1 MSERVTA
8 HDALIYLMVTM
19 SAVDKAMND
28 AELARIGRL
37 VTFLPVFDGFDA
49 ERLVGVTRAAAEL
62 LKGPE
67 GLDIVLEV
75 VRDAVPPK
83 LYDTAYALA
92 VEIASADY
100 NIQQEEIRLLQMVRD
115 RLGLDKLTC
124 AAIERGAIARFEA
137 PDQAPGVPPRRRV
150 AGLHRIVFRQKPEA
164 VA

>member
-1 MSERVTA
+1 MTSRINS

-19 SAVDKAMND
+19 SAVDKAMSD

-37 VTFLPVFDGFDA
+37 VTFLPVFEGFDE
-49 ERLVGVTRAAAEL
+49 ERLIDVTRAAAEL

-75 VRDAVPPK
+75 VRDTVPPK
-83 LYDTAYALA
+83 SYDTAYALA

-124 AAIERGAIARFEA
+124 AAIERGAIARFRKA
-137 PDQAPGVPPRRRV
+137 
-150 AGLHRIVFRQKPEA
+150 
-164 VA
+164 

>member
-1 MSERVTA
+1 MTSSVQT

-37 VTFLPVFDGFDA
+37 VTFLPVFKGFD
-49 ERLVGVTRAAAEL
+49 EDRLIEVTRSAAEL
-62 LKGPE
+62 LQGPE

-75 VRDAVPPK
+75 VRDALPTR

-100 NIQQEEIRLLQMVRD
+100 NVQQEEIRLLQMLRD

-124 AAIERGAIARFEA
+124 AAIERGAIARFRNA
-137 PDQAPGVPPRRRV
+137 
-150 AGLHRIVFRQKPEA
+150 
-164 VA
+164 

>member
-1 MSERVTA
+1 MTDRIST

-19 SAVDKAMND
+19 SAVDKAMSD
-28 AELARIGRL
+28 AELKRIGRL
-37 VTFLPVFDGFDA
+37 VTFLPVFDGFD
-49 ERLVGVTRAAAEL
+49 EDRLIDVTRAAAEI

-75 VRDAVPPK
+75 LRDAVPHK
-83 LYDTAYALA
+83 FYDTAYALA

-124 AAIERGAIARFEA
+124 AAIERGAIARFKS
-137 PDQAPGVPPRRRV
+137 D
-150 AGLHRIVFRQKPEA
+150 
-164 VA
+164 

>member
-1 MSERVTA
+1 MTSSVQT

-37 VTFLPVFDGFDA
+37 VTFLPVFKGFD
-49 ERLVGVTRAAAEL
+49 EDRLIEVTRAAAEL
-62 LKGPE
+62 LQGPE

-75 VRDAVPPK
+75 VRDALPTR

-100 NIQQEEIRLLQMVRD
+100 NVQQEEIRLLQMLRD

-124 AAIERGAIARFEA
+124 AAIERGAIARFRNA
-137 PDQAPGVPPRRRV
+137 
-150 AGLHRIVFRQKPEA
+150 
-164 VA
+164 

>member
-1 MSERVTA
+1 MTARITA

-37 VTFLPVFDGFDA
+37 VTFLPVFEGFQAD
-49 ERLVGVTRAAAEL
+49 RLVDVTRDAAQL
-62 LKGPE
+62 LNGPE

-83 LYDTAYALA
+83 FYDTAYALA
-92 VEIASADY
+92 VEVASADY
-100 NIQQEEIRLLQMVRD
+100 NIQQEEIRLLQMLRD

-124 AAIERGAIARFEA
+124 AAIERSAIARFRSA
-137 PDQAPGVPPRRRV
+137 
-150 AGLHRIVFRQKPEA
+150 
-164 VA
+164 